1 MSQYTTGTA
10 SVTQN
15 LRAVAGQGTG
25 WTSQIAA
32 GQLFS
37 FQNEN
42 VWYEIASVDS
52 DTALTLK
59 TNYLGATKASVQYA
73 VHRDFTPNNA
83 YPIPAYGDKNTTGLL
98 KETLLKLDAA
108 LASLSPVGS
117 LLSGNMT
124 FAGTLTLTG
133 GEIVSP
139 SPRLHKSNAAL
150 SNRAGAQTATLGNA
164 PVAGNPAKWVEV
176 DDNGV
181 TMVVPMWPVA

>member
-15 LRAVAGQGTG
+15 SRVVTGQGTG

-42 VWYEIASVDS
+42 VWYEIASIDS

-59 TNYLGATKASVQYA
+59 TDYLGATKASVQYV

-117 LLSGNMT
+117 LLNGDMT

-150 SNRAGAQTATLGNA
+150 NDGAGVHTATLTNA
-164 PVAGNPAKWVEV
+164 PVAGNPTKWVEI

-181 TMVVPMWPVA
+181 TRHLPAW